1 MSAMP
6 SAANLAELQHS
17 ESQKE
22 QFARWAD
29 EYDRSPNPMLSLE
42 ERFLT
47 PLLPKLCGKDVVD
60 VGCGTGRWL
69 ERIARS
75 VPRSLTGIDAS
86 PEMLSHAREKLGR
99 AATLAVGDATS
110 LPAASSSADVVLAS
124 FVASYVADLEQF
136 AAEVQRIARKGVQIY
151 ITDVHPETTAACS
164 WKRSFRCGDQRVE
177 LASFARLIEAVV
189 SCFERA
195 GFRTVC
201 LLEPS
206 FGPPELETFR
216 TAGKLEAFY
225 AAAGL
230 PALYILQLQHLSSR
244 LSSSGETCETGRLKL
259 AGARIALDAELGIAA
274 DVEVQGGRIGAIRSL
289 GESGAE
295 DHDGGPAPLQ
305 LDGYLL
311 LPGLINAHDH
321 LEFGLFPN
329 LGRGPYANA
338 EDWAR
343 DIQDNEKTTIAAHR
357 SVPKDV
363 RLWWGALR
371 NLLCGVTTVCHHN
384 PVLPDLQADDF
395 PVRVI
400 TNFGWA
406 HSLAMDTQL
415 KAKFDATG
423 SNVPFVLH
431 GGEGLDEGS
440 ANEIFEL
447 ERVGVLDSR
456 TVVVHGVG
464 LSRDG
469 IALLNERG
477 SALVLCPTSN
487 RFLFGRTLTREALS
501 SVRQLVLG
509 SDSPLTAAGDLLDEV
524 RVAHGEIGIAAV
536 DLYRMLF
543 DRAAHVFRL
552 NDGEG
557 TIRPDARADL
567 IAVRDTG
574 ATPAEAV
581 ANLTTDDIEFV
592 LVGGRVQL
600 ASEVIF
606 RRLPAQLTPGLE
618 PLQVESELRWVRAP
632 LARLFREAERAL
644 GCDLKIGGKRVRNV
658 CTAWL

>member
-1 MSAMP
+1 MSAMT
-6 SAANLAELQHS
+6 SAANLAELQLS
-17 ESQKE
+17 ELQKQ
-22 QFARWAD
+22 QFARWAA

-47 PLLPKLCGKDVVD
+47 PLLPELCGKDVVD

-75 VPRSLTGIDAS
+75 APRSLTGIDVS
-86 PEMLSHAREKLGR
+86 PEMLGHAREKLGR

-110 LPAASSSADVVLAS
+110 LPTASSSADVVLAS
-124 FVASYVADLEQF
+124 FVASYVADLDQF
-136 AAEVQRIARKGVQIY
+136 VAELQRIARKGAHIY
-151 ITDVHPETTAACS
+151 ITDVHPETAVACN
-164 WKRSFRCGDQRVE
+164 WKRSFRYGEQGVE
-177 LASFARLIEAVV
+177 LTSFARPMEQVI

-195 GFRTVC
+195 GFRTAC

-206 FGPPELETFR
+206 FGLLELETFR
-216 TAGKLEAFY
+216 AAGKLEAFY

-230 PALYILQLQHLSSR
+230 PAIYILQLQPVSSR
-244 LSSSGETCETGRLKL
+244 FSASCEAFATNRLDVR
-259 AGARIALDAELGIAA
+259 GARIALDAELSIGA
-274 DVEVQGGRIGAIRSL
+274 DIEFEQGRITSIRSSR
-289 GESGAE
+289 EARPEHHDE
-295 DHDGGPAPLQ
+295 DLPLLK
-305 LDGYLL
+305 LDGHLL

-343 DIQDNEKTTIAAHR
+343 DIQENEKATIAGHR
-357 SVPKDV
+357 SVAKDV
-363 RLWWGALR
+363 RLWWGAIR

-384 PVLPDLQADDF
+384 PVLPDLLHEDF

-406 HSLAMDTQL
+406 HSLAMDTEL

-423 SNVPFVLH
+423 GDAPFIVH
-431 GGEGLDEGS
+431 AGEGLDEKS
-440 ANEIFEL
+440 ANEVFEL
-447 ERVGVLDSR
+447 DRAGGLDSR
-456 TVVVHGVG
+456 TVLVHGVG
-464 LSRDG
+464 LTCEG
-469 IALLNERG
+469 IALLNKRG
-477 SALVLCPTSN
+477 GTLVLCPTSN
-487 RFLFGRTLTREALS
+487 RFLFGRTLTHEALV
-501 SVRQLVLG
+501 SVRQLILG

-524 RVAHGEIGIAAV
+524 RVAHREIGIAAV
-536 DLYRMLF
+536 DLYHMLF
-543 DRAAHVFRL
+543 EGAARAFRL

-557 TIRPDARADL
+557 TIRPDAHGDL
-567 IAVRDTG
+567 VAVRDSG
-574 ATPAEAV
+574 ATPAETI
-581 ANLTTDDIEFV
+581 ANLTTEGIELV
-592 LVGGRVQL
+592 LVGGRVHL
-600 ASEVIF
+600 ASDEIL
-606 RRLPAQLTPGLE
+606 RRLPARLTSGLE
-618 PLQVESELRWVRAP
+618 PLQVESQLRWVRAP